1 MANKK
6 TKRIIQKSMLN
17 KIVSTLRDNGVTKA
31 GVFGSFARGEAKKRS
46 DVDILIK
53 FNGDLFDLAGLEIE
67 LEKKVGRKVDLITYA
82 SINPLLKKRIMGEEI
97 RIL

>member
-53 FNGDLFDLAGLEIE
+53 FSGDLFDLAGLEIE